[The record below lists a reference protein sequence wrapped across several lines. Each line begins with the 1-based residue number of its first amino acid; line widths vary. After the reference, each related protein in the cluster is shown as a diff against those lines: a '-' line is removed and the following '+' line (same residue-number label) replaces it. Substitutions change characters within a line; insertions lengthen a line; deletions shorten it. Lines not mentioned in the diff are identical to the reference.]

1 MDRCPPGRRR
11 AGFTLIE
18 MLVVI
23 AIISILVGLLLPAV
37 QKAREAASRLSCLNN
52 LKQLNLALHLYHD
65 DYGTLPQARVGPQH
79 ATWAVLILPYIEQ
92 QNLHRQ
98 WQLDRTYYQQSD
110 TARLTQ
116 VPLFFCP
123 SRRAAS
129 TPPRAS
135 ISGDVLDDA
144 APHVPGVLSDY
155 AVCVGSTAVV
165 VHT

>member
-98 WQLDRTYYQQSD
+98 WQLDRT
-110 TARLTQ
+110 
-116 VPLFFCP
+116 
-123 SRRAAS
+123 
-129 TPPRAS
+129 
-135 ISGDVLDDA
+135 
-144 APHVPGVLSDY
+144 
-155 AVCVGSTAVV
+155 
-165 VHT
+165 